1 MFAAIVAALQRTRE
15 AGAELASNR
24 LRSLAFVLLLALPMV
39 SAGACSGQPEEGGV
53 DVLTANGEINPAMAN
68 YLERG
73 IHQARDAHAVAV
85 VIKLDTPGGLDSSM
99 RDIVQAIDNSSVP
112 VVVYVSPA
120 GARAASAGTFIT
132 LAGHV
137 AAMAPNTAIGAAH
150 PIDSSGGDIK
160 GTLGTKVEN
169 DAVAYIRGIADLRGR
184 NADWAEQAVRQSIS
198 ASENSAVEQHVVD
211 LVAPTVDQ
219 LLQRVDGRTV
229 RLNDER
235 DVRLATAGAP
245 IRDNSMNLFEQFLF
259 AISDPNIAYLLLTIG
274 SLALLVE
281 LYHPTIVIGI
291 GGALAL
297 IVSLFA
303 LGSLPTNWAGVAIM
317 GVAVLLLALELHAG
331 AHGALALGGALL
343 MALSGFLLTDTSNAE
358 FQVSRWLLVAVP
370 GAVASVII
378 AFAVVLVRTRKLPV
392 FMSAER
398 VVGTQGVASSALDP
412 TGVVLVGG
420 ERWQATAIRPVKA
433 GAPVSV
439 TGREGLRLT
448 VEPADEEAGES

>member
-1 MFAAIVAALQRTRE
+1 MVAAIVGALRRIRGTRPCS
-15 AGAELASNR
+15 ASSRLWCLAS
-24 LRSLAFVLLLALPMV
+24 VLVLAL
-39 SAGACSGQPEEGGV
+39 SAAAASACSSHPDDGGV
-53 DVLTANGEINPAMAN
+53 DVLTAHGEINPVMAS

-73 IHQARDAHAVAV
+73 IQQASDAHASAV
-85 VIKLDTPGGLDSSM
+85 VVQLDTPGGLDSSM

-112 VVVYVSPA
+112 VIVYVSPA

-132 LAGHV
+132 LAGHI

-150 PIDSSGGDIK
+150 PVDSSGGDIQ

-169 DAVAYIRGIADLRGR
+169 DAVAYIRGIADIRGR

-198 ASENSAVEQHVVD
+198 ASETSAVQQHVVD
-211 LVAPTVDQ
+211 LIAPTIDQ
-219 LLQRVDGRTV
+219 LLQQTDGRTV
-229 RLNDER
+229 RLNDGRE
-235 DVRLATAGAP
+235 VRIATAGVP
-245 IRDNSMNLFEQFLF
+245 IRNNSMNLFEQFLF
-259 AISDPNIAYLLLTIG
+259 AISDPNIAYLLLTLG

-317 GVAVLLLALELHAG
+317 GVAVLLFALELHAG
-331 AHGALALGGALL
+331 AHGALALGGAVL

-358 FQVSRWLLVAVP
+358 FQVSRWLLVVVP
-370 GAVASVII
+370 GAIGTVII
-378 AFAVVLVRTRKLPV
+378 AFAVVLVRTRRLPV
-392 FMSAER
+392 FMSAVR
-398 VVGTQGVASSALDP
+398 VVGSRGVASSNLDP

-420 ERWQATAIRPVKA
+420 ERWQATSVRPIDA
-433 GAPVSV
+433 GASVRV
-439 TGREGLRLT
+439 TGREGLHLT
-448 VEPADEEAGES
+448 VEPADEAAHER